1 MANPTPTQIFPAPAD
16 SDPPTIRC
24 KKCKVPLPD
33 ATWKNCDNCRR
44 HRTESYNRWKKSVEA
59 RRNIAAASSSSLPL
73 EAQSSSAPAP
83 RRDSTDV
90 APNRAY
96 YKTSSQASTPS
107 VTHQFP
113 SARDNNGSETAA
125 SRTNATTN
133 QPRMTS
139 TSAVPPESIHVPEF
153 QWSDELVDHLLEL
166 PPRSTFLGKFS
177 VIADPMVSNG
187 SRAYMFIDQLRARE
201 LPISYASSLSSAF
214 CILTPTRVRVR
225 GPWV

>member
-1 MANPTPTQIFPAPAD
+1 MADPTPTQIILPAPTDGD
-16 SDPPTIRC
+16 SPTIRC

-59 RRNIAAASSSSLPL
+59 RNVAAASGSSLPF

-83 RRDSTDV
+83 RRDFTDV
-90 APNRAY
+90 AQNRAHY
-96 YKTSSQASTPS
+96 NTSSQASTPF

-113 SARDNNGSETAA
+113 SGRNNGPETVA

-139 TSAVPPESIHVPEF
+139 ASAVPAESVHVPEF

-187 SRAYMFIDQLRARE
+187 SRAYMFIEQLRDRG
-201 LPISYASSLSSAF
+201 LPISYASPLSTAS
-214 CILTPTRVRVR
+214 VY
-225 GPWV
+225 